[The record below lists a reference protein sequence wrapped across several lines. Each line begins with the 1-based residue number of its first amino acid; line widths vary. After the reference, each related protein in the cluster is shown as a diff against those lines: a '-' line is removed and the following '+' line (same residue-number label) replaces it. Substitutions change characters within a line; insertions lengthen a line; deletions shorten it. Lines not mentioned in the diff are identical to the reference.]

1 MRNDQTLTVFSARG
15 RPSDCRQADPSS
27 VPVTSLRNQRR
38 TVSGFA
44 ATATSANALSP
55 SRWVTSAKVRFS
67 PSDSCSR
74 GLRGWFWLRW
84 SVYEVEENVLLHAQR
99 LPALDA
105 DQLIEDYRRL
115 IQLTKPEFVSYPD
128 EDLQTS
134 RL

>member
-1 MRNDQTLTVFSARG
+1 
-15 RPSDCRQADPSS
+15 
-27 VPVTSLRNQRR
+27 
-38 TVSGFA
+38 
-44 ATATSANALSP
+44 
-55 SRWVTSAKVRFS
+55 
-67 PSDSCSR
+67 
-74 GLRGWFWLRW
+74 
-84 SVYEVEENVLLHAQR
+84 VYEVEENVLLHAQR